1 MGTHCDFKGSRQN
14 MSPELAI
21 ILCIAG
27 IICIAMEV
35 YLPGGVIG
43 LLGICAVIGAAYMG
57 YQHNANF
64 GTMLLICGIAGSIT
78 ASWFSFSYLSKTKE
92 GKKALLMETDI
103 QLPEDRYK
111 ELLEKRG
118 TAVCDLRPSGVVL
131 IDSERYD
138 ASTKGEYIVEG
149 TEIIVYSIETDHIF
163 VKEAPQN
170 TQES

>member
-1 MGTHCDFKGSRQN
+1 

-27 IICIAMEV
+27 IVCIAMEV

-43 LLGICAVIGAAYMG
+43 FLGLCAVAGAAYVG
-57 YQHNANF
+57 YQHNSNF

-111 ELLEKRG
+111 DLLGKSG
-118 TAVCDLRPSGVVL
+118 QAACDLRPSGVVL
-131 IDSERYD
+131 IDGQRYD
-138 ASTKGEYIVEG
+138 ASSKGEYIEKDSPISVCS
-149 TEIIVYSIETDHIF
+149 VETDHIF
-163 VKEAPQN
+163 VQLSPNSSKESPA
-170 TQES
+170 